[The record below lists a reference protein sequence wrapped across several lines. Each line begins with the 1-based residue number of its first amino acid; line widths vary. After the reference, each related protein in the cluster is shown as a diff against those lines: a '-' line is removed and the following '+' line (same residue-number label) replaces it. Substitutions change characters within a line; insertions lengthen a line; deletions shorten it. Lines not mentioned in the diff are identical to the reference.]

1 MLGTWVKLLL
11 FLQMITEFVNVCP
24 FLFIPQEFV
33 TIWTRGKK
41 ILHNHPP
48 PLFFFSLRLSQIP
61 VERRTPPPSS
71 DVNVRGFTEENLEFM
86 NHQSRQAHFVPALGN
101 VVLQTNKTYMVF
113 FLTCMNR
120 RPVQFLKIRISN
132 QEHKVVLCGYRDLVK
147 WNIFSFYL

>member
-1 MLGTWVKLLL
+1 MLQSAMASNTKTRCTKTTGF
-11 FLQMITEFVNVCP
+11 FLRMEPLIN
-24 FLFIPQEFV
+24 
-33 TIWTRGKK
+33 RKK
-41 ILHNHPP
+41 FDTALMPI
-48 PLFFFSLRLSQIP
+48 STKLSQIP

-132 QEHKVVLCGYRDLVK
+132 Q
-147 WNIFSFYL
+147 

>member
-48 PLFFFSLRLSQIP
+48 PFFFLAQIESNP
-61 VERRTPPPSS
+61 CGTKNPAPSS

-101 VVLQTNKTYMVF
+101 VVLQTNKTYMGF

-132 QEHKVVLCGYRDLVK
+132 Q
-147 WNIFSFYL
+147 